1 MAPFDRAV
9 DRLRAKVSFVFTAA
23 QRPSDLQRSIS
34 HCVRIGV
41 MVEMVPGDEP
51 TAVLR
56 KLIYAWCD
64 RRCLEAL
71 KYVLPA
77 YLLFNGLHEAWS
89 SLYNALRDGS
99 SPRSAG

>member
-1 MAPFDRAV
+1 
-9 DRLRAKVSFVFTAA
+9 
-23 QRPSDLQRSIS
+23 
-34 HCVRIGV
+34 

-77 YLLFNGLHEAWS
+77 YLSFNGLHEAWS
-89 SLYNALRDGS
+89 SLYNALRDVQAYAGYELTEAELEEVS
-99 SPRSAG
+99 SLIGVATQVVFRGPRVC

>member
-1 MAPFDRAV
+1 
-9 DRLRAKVSFVFTAA
+9 
-23 QRPSDLQRSIS
+23 
-34 HCVRIGV
+34 

-77 YLLFNGLHEAWS
+77 YLSFNGLHGRGAAS
-89 SLYNALRDGS
+89 ITRCAMSRHTPGMS
-99 SPRSAG
+99 

>member
-1 MAPFDRAV
+1 
-9 DRLRAKVSFVFTAA
+9 
-23 QRPSDLQRSIS
+23 
-34 HCVRIGV
+34 
-41 MVEMVPGDEP
+41 MVEMVSGDEP

-77 YLLFNGLHEAWS
+77 YLSFNGLHEAWS
-89 SLYNALRDGS
+89 SLYNALRDVQAYAGYELAEAELEEVS
-99 SPRSAG
+99 SLIGVAAKVIFRA

>member
-1 MAPFDRAV
+1 
-9 DRLRAKVSFVFTAA
+9 
-23 QRPSDLQRSIS
+23 
-34 HCVRIGV
+34 
-41 MVEMVPGDEP
+41 MVEIVAGDEP

-77 YLLFNGLHEAWS
+77 YQSFNGLHEAWS
-89 SLYNALRDGS
+89 SLYNALCDVRVFARYELTEAELEEIRSLIGVATQIIFRE
-99 SPRSAG
+99 PRVC